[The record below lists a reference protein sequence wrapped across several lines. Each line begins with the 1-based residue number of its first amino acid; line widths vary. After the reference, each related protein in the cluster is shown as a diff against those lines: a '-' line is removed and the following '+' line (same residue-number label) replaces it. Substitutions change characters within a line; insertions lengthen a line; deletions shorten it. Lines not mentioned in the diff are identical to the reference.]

1 MLRNEIFGQCRTAD
15 QEQKSFSAEMS
26 PAGAGSDDRR
36 RRPQF
41 DCFSSFLFS
50 FSFFCQSPI
59 FGYDGK
65 PFVRLWIRIWKGE
78 ENCQSVL
85 ACTHVILRSVGGGRG
100 EIEILK
106 EKKRCVGCFVRELE
120 FNFVSCFL
128 QVVVS
133 QIFLLVQISPPLWVR
148 ERLLMSRSKIGR
160 KRKGK
165 ILQNR
170 RGDRAG
176 NTEKIKKCWL
186 LFLCPSLP
194 RGGFRKCQSIFLCLC
209 TNRIC
214 VFECRGGGE
223 GGKGGRGE
231 EETGMCFSSLW
242 ETANCGLASL
252 PHSFF
257 VRAKNKLRFFVR
269 AY

>member
-1 MLRNEIFGQCRTAD
+1 
-15 QEQKSFSAEMS
+15 MS

-160 KRKGK
+160 KRRSK

-170 RGDRAG
+170 RGDRASRKYG
-176 NTEKIKKCWL
+176 KDKKML
-186 LFLCPSLP
+186 APFPLPFSTP
-194 RGGFRKCQSIFLCLC
+194 RGLQKMP
-209 TNRIC
+209 
-214 VFECRGGGE
+214 E
-223 GGKGGRGE
+223 
-231 EETGMCFSSLW
+231 
-242 ETANCGLASL
+242 
-252 PHSFF
+252 HFF
-257 VRAKNKLRFFVR
+257 VPLYVQNLCF
-269 AY
+269 